1 MTPDKQLTIDS
12 RSDFNLENFTAAAWE
27 GAAVRFSPAALARM
41 AASRMAFLALLDA
54 DPSPTIYGVT
64 SGYGQ
69 RAGRRLDREQR
80 LAHARR
86 PPLATVAAFGER
98 LPERV
103 ARGIVFCRLANFVG
117 GHAAVSPELAARVAG
132 LLEGGRLPPVPRDG
146 QGGAGEILLLAPLL
160 ADLAESVTLGE
171 KEALALVNGSPGA
184 SALVADAA
192 LAADRRLA
200 LAERV
205 FALSVEAFK
214 APLEAYDPVL
224 GALWGDPHEAA
235 ALAALGHWLDGAGGD
250 RRPYQAPVSYRI
262 LPRVLGQA
270 RRALAEAE
278 AVAAI
283 AVAAVTDNPVFL
295 PPDAA
300 HPRGRVCSN
309 GGYHNASAAPAMDGL
324 AGAAADLCLIADRH
338 VSKLLD
344 GRVSL
349 LPDQLVEGEAGYLGN
364 LGMAQVGYLE
374 AARRAAQRTLLPGS
388 EGGGFGQNDVAPV
401 AMPAWR
407 AQAEA
412 GACLE
417 QALTN
422 LAIVASQA
430 LYITARPAPPALAP
444 LLDEIRAHVPPVTA
458 ARRLAGEAAALCA
471 AFRAGLYPAEPP
483 AG

>member
-1 MTPDKQLTIDS
+1 MPLTIDS
-12 RSDFNLENFTAAAWE
+12 RSDFTLENFAAAAWH
-27 GAAVRFSPAALARM
+27 GAAVRFSAAALARM
-41 AASRMAFLALLDA
+41 AASRAAFLALLDG
-54 DPSPTIYGVT
+54 DPPPTIYGVT

-69 RAGRRLDREQR
+69 RASRRLDREERQ
-80 LAHARR
+80 AHARR
-86 PPLATVAAFGER
+86 PPVATVAAFGQA

-103 ARGIVFCRLANFVG
+103 ARGIVFCRLANFVE
-117 GHAAVSPELAARVAG
+117 GHAAISPELAAGVAG

-171 KEALALVNGSPGA
+171 KEALALINGSPGA

-192 LAADRRLA
+192 LAAGRRLD

-205 FALSVEAFK
+205 FALSVEAFN

-224 GALWGDPHEAA
+224 AGLWGDPHEAA
-235 ALAALGHWLDGAGGD
+235 ALAALGRWLEGAGGE
-250 RRPYQAPVSYRI
+250 RRPYRVPVSYRI

-278 AVAAI
+278 AAAAVAL
-283 AVAAVTDNPVFL
+283 AAVTDNPVFL

-300 HPRGRVCSN
+300 HPRGRVISN

-349 LPDQLVEGEAGYLGN
+349 LPDQLVEGDGAYLGN

-388 EGGGFGQNDVAPV
+388 EGGGFGQNDVAPA

-407 AQAEA
+407 GQAEA

-417 QALTN
+417 QALAN
-422 LAIVASQA
+422 LAIVAAQA
-430 LYITARPAPPALAP
+430 LHVTRRPAPPPLAP
-444 LLDEIRAHVPPVTA
+444 LLDRIRAHVAPVTE

-471 AFRAGLYPAEPP
+471 AFRSEIYPPED
-483 AG
+483 

>member
-1 MTPDKQLTIDS
+1 MPRDKQLTLDT
-12 RSDFNLENFTAAAWE
+12 RADFNLENFAAAAWD
-27 GAAVRFSPAALARM
+27 GTPVRFSPAALSRM
-41 AASRMAFLALLDA
+41 AESRAAFLALLDS
-54 DPSPTIYGVT
+54 DPPPTIYGVT

-69 RAGRRLDREQR
+69 RASRRLDREAR

-86 PPLATVAAFGER
+86 PPLSTVAAFGER

-103 ARGIVFCRLANFVG
+103 ARGIVFCRLANFVE
-117 GHAAVSPELAARVAG
+117 GHAAISPALAERVAG
-132 LLEGGRLPPVPRDG
+132 LLGGGPLPPVPRDG

-160 ADLAESVTLGE
+160 ADLAEAATLGE
-171 KEALALVNGSPGA
+171 KEALALINGSPGA

-192 LAADRRLA
+192 LAGRRRLA
-200 LAERV
+200 MAEQV
-205 FALSVEAFK
+205 FALSVEAMK
-214 APLEAYDPVL
+214 APLEAYDPAFA
-224 GALWGDPHEAA
+224 GLWGDPHEAA
-235 ALAALGHWLDGAGGD
+235 ALAALGGWLAGAGGE

-270 RRALAEAE
+270 RRAAAEAE

-283 AVAAVTDNPVFL
+283 AIAAVTDNPVFL
-295 PPDAA
+295 APDAA

-309 GGYHNASAAPAMDGL
+309 GGYHNATAAPAMDGI

-349 LPDQLVEGEAGYLGN
+349 LPDQLVEGDAGYLGN

-388 EGGGFGQNDVAPV
+388 EGGGFGQNDVAPA

-407 AQAEA
+407 GQAEA

-417 QALTN
+417 QALAN

-430 LYITARPAPPALAP
+430 LYITGRPAPPALAP
-444 LLDEIRAHVPPVTA
+444 LLEEIRAHVPPVTE
-458 ARRLAGEAAALCA
+458 ARRLSGEAASLCA
-471 AFRAGLYPAEPP
+471 AFRARIYPAE
-483 AG
+483 A